1 MKELLTAIISGLTNF
16 ISALPTTLTV
26 LVFILLAT
34 FFISYDWHR
43 LAQKARKLLPNRVHG
58 YGKLFCRLKKSF
70 VWFCE
75 STTYTRIYDNC
86 HCTNRAFNIT
96 RTIRHYYR
104 DYYRGCRFTTIF
116 RTGAVFVPWVIYV
129 FFTGDTA
136 FAIGLLILYIV
147 VIVQR
152 QIMEPKVLS
161 SNIGL
166 DPLATLVALFVGF
179 KLLAFRINHRPSH
192 LSTT

>member
-1 MKELLTAIISGLTNF
+1 MTTVIVLIGLLILRVPYAITIAIITG
-16 ISALPTTLTV
+16 V
-26 LVFILLAT
+26 V
-34 FFISYDWHR
+34 D
-43 LAQKARKLLPNRVHG
+43 LLPYLG
-58 YGKLFCRLKKSF
+58 
-70 VWFCE
+70 
-75 STTYTRIYDNC
+75 
-86 HCTNRAFNIT
+86 
-96 RTIRHYYR
+96 
-104 DYYRGCRFTTIF
+104 
-116 RTGAVFVPWVIYV
+116 TGAVFVPWVIYV

-179 KLLAFRINHRPSH
+179 KLFGF
-192 LSTT
+192 

>member
-1 MKELLTAIISGLTNF
+1 ME
-16 ISALPTTLTV
+16 
-26 LVFILLAT
+26 
-34 FFISYDWHR
+34 
-43 LAQKARKLLPNRVHG
+43 
-58 YGKLFCRLKKSF
+58 KLFCRLKKSF

-75 STTYTRIYDNC
+75 STTYTRIYDNR
-86 HCTNRAFNIT
+86 HCTNRTFNIT
-96 RTIRHYYR
+96 RTIRHYYC
-104 DYYRGCRFTTIF
+104 DYYRSCRFTTIL
-116 RTGAVFVPWVIYV
+116 RNRRSLRSMGYIRI
-129 FFTGDTA
+129 FTGDTA

-179 KLLAFRINHRPSH
+179 KLLAFRINHRSSH

>member
-1 MKELLTAIISGLTNF
+1 MKALTLVSMTTVIVLIGLLILRVPYAITIAIITG
-16 ISALPTTLTV
+16 V
-26 LVFILLAT
+26 V
-34 FFISYDWHR
+34 D
-43 LAQKARKLLPNRVHG
+43 LLPYLG
-58 YGKLFCRLKKSF
+58 
-70 VWFCE
+70 
-75 STTYTRIYDNC
+75 
-86 HCTNRAFNIT
+86 
-96 RTIRHYYR
+96 
-104 DYYRGCRFTTIF
+104 
-116 RTGAVFVPWVIYV
+116 TGAVFVPWVIYV

-179 KLLAFRINHRPSH
+179 KLLAFRINHRSVTLVLLNTLHKANVFHDLWKYIKGSPSK
-192 LSTT
+192 